1 MVVGSWINEPVFQCS
16 SVLFFGRYTRNFLAT
31 RAVVF
36 PSNAASLAFH
46 RAKKTGCW
54 QQLYTMCTDKSLALV
69 SSYTSPNDC
78 QRLYFRSCS
87 AILRYVIW
95 LSVLWTR
102 FSPARVRAWCVCLS
116 VCEQARTVFW
126 ARLPKLTQLMSSVN
140 IRAGRPIS
148 LCSGTTFESA
158 GQCLHRGYT
167 AVCTHSPRS
176 VAAGVTEH
184 GSRPQQA
191 LLDRKT
197 VASRKRNINAPFS
210 CHFAG
215 VQYSFSPSAD

>member
-1 MVVGSWINEPVFQCS
+1 M
-16 SVLFFGRYTRNFLAT
+16 LFGCQSFGHDSPL
-31 RAVVF
+31 
-36 PSNAASLAFH
+36 H
-46 RAKKTGCW
+46 GCVRG
-54 QQLYTMCTDKSLALV
+54 V
-69 SSYTSPNDC
+69 S
-78 QRLYFRSCS
+78 
-87 AILRYVIW
+87 
-95 LSVLWTR
+95 
-102 FSPARVRAWCVCLS
+102 VCLS

-176 VAAGVTEH
+176 VATGVTEH

-215 VQYSFSPSAD
+215 VQYSFPPLQIRSKCEVKSTQALISYIESGKF